1 MATASGRGPT
11 TATATATSLTTDARP
26 SPPAPIADRCP
37 RCTGPV
43 EADDAFCP
51 SCGSPLRAAPGPE
64 LAKAPE
70 VASAGFRCESC
81 GAEVRC
87 EPGSRST
94 TCPFCA
100 APYVVEFDPAA
111 SGRQEPEFV
120 LGFAIPADRAEKVYK
135 EWLAANGLF
144 RPADLRQR
152 AEAENLRGIYLPFWS
167 FSGRADSR
175 WSAEVGEYWMRTE
188 TYATAEA
195 QGKTITQTRQ
205 VRETEWWNLEGGY
218 HAYHSFYL
226 VSGSKGLPQAVS
238 EWIQPFQLLA
248 LKRYAPH
255 YLAGWLSEEYS
266 VARDQALEI
275 SRAEFHRRQ
284 QETIAAFLPGD
295 TRRGLRVET
304 TFSKVNSDLILLPIY
319 LRSYR
324 YKGRLYRTLIN
335 GQTGLIA
342 GEKPISAARVATAVV
357 LALLLIVILV
367 LLIVW
372 GTQR

>member
-1 MATASGRGPT
+1 MATASGREP
-11 TATATATSLTTDARP
+11 TATATLSNPADLRSA
-26 SPPAPIADRCP
+26 PPAPIAAQCP
-37 RCTGPV
+37 RCSGPV

-51 SCGSPLRAAPGPE
+51 ACGNPLHPKAGPE
-64 LAKAPE
+64 LAPKAAA
-70 VASAGFRCESC
+70 ASAGFRCESC

-87 EPGSRST
+87 EPGSRT
-94 TCPFCA
+94 TSCPFCA
-100 APYVVEFDPAA
+100 APYVVAYDPAA

-120 LGFAIPADRAEKVYK
+120 LGFAVPADQAEATYRK
-135 EWLAANGLF
+135 WLATNGLF

-167 FSGRADSR
+167 FSARADSH
-175 WSAEVGEYWMRTE
+175 WSAEVGEYWYRTE
-188 TYATAEA
+188 TYTTTDA

-205 VRETEWWNLEGGY
+205 VQETEWWNLDGGY

-248 LKRYAPH
+248 LKRYAPQ

-266 VARDQALEI
+266 ILKDQALDL
-275 SRAEFHRRQ
+275 SRAEFERRE
-284 QETIAAFLPGD
+284 QEAVAAFLPGD
-295 TRRGLRVET
+295 THRGLRVET

-324 YKGRLYRTLIN
+324 YKGKLYRVLIN
-335 GQTGLIA
+335 GQNGVIA
-342 GEKPISAARVATAVV
+342 GEKPVSPARVAAAVV
-357 LALLLIVILV
+357 LALLLIALLVVLV
-367 LLIVW
+367 LW

>member
-1 MATASGRGPT
+1 MATASGREPST
-11 TATATATSLTTDARP
+11 TATVPSTTAARP
-26 SPPAPIADRCP
+26 SPPAPIAARCP
-37 RCTGPV
+37 RCSGPV
-43 EADDAFCP
+43 DADDAFCP
-51 SCGSPLRAAPGPE
+51 SCGNPLQSAAGPE
-64 LAKAPE
+64 LAKGAPSP
-70 VASAGFRCESC
+70 SAGFRCESC

-100 APYVVEFDPAA
+100 APYVVDFDPAA

-120 LGFAIPADRAEKVYK
+120 LGFAIPADRAEKIYR
-135 EWLAANGLF
+135 EWLATNGLF
-144 RPADLRQR
+144 RPSDLRQR

-167 FSGRADSR
+167 FSARADSR
-175 WSAEVGEYWMRTE
+175 WSAEVGEYWYRTE
-188 TYATAEA
+188 TYTTTDA
-195 QGKTITQTRQ
+195 QGKTVTQTRQ
-205 VRETEWWNLEGGY
+205 VQETEWWGLDGGH

-266 VARDQALEI
+266 VAKDQALDL
-275 SRAEFHRRQ
+275 SRAEFHRR
-284 QETIAAFLPGD
+284 EAAAIAAFLPGD
-295 TRRGLRVET
+295 THRGLRVET

-324 YKGRLYRTLIN
+324 YKGKLYRILIN

-342 GEKPISAARVATAVV
+342 GEKPISAARVAIAVV
-357 LALLLIVILV
+357 LALLLIAILV
-367 LLIVW
+367 GLIVW
-372 GTQR
+372 GAQR